1 MDWLTVARKLL
12 PYFIGFLIGAALLGF
27 VQQMRIK
34 GKEADIKACQANLKV
49 SEDNFKVCKSANK
62 TNEAT
67 IGSLQGE
74 VKDALKGCD
83 SRLAVKD
90 KTLKNLKNILALKP
104 GGNANGGNNEDKI
117 ENNGSSSGDGIFDTL
132 NGMFNHAGN
141 NSAAGS
147 KGN

>member
-12 PYFIGFLIGAALLGF
+12 PYLIGFLIGSAIIGF
-27 VQQMRIK
+27 IQQMRIK
-34 GKEADIKACQANLKV
+34 GKEADLKTCQASLKV
-49 SEDNFKVCKSANK
+49 SEDNFKVCKAANE

-104 GGNANGGNNEDKI
+104 GSVAGGSDDNK
-117 ENNGSSSGDGIFDTL
+117 NGSSGPSSGDDILDEL
-132 NGMFNHAGN
+132 NGMFKSSG
-141 NSAAGS
+141 SAAGS